1 MKPEDFRA
9 STQRPFTGE
18 EYLKSLQDGREI
30 YIYGERVKDV
40 TTHPA
45 FRNAA
50 ASVAQL
56 YDALHKPEMQDSL
69 CWNTDTGSGGYTHK
83 FFRVAKSADDLRQQR
98 DAIAE
103 WSRLSYGW
111 MGRTPDYKAAF
122 GCALGANPG
131 FYGQFEQNARNWY
144 TRIQE
149 TGLYFNHAIV
159 NPPIDRHLPTDKVKD
174 VYIKL
179 EKETDAGIIVSG
191 AKVVATNSALT
202 HYNMIGFGSAQVMG
216 ENPDFALMF
225 VAPMDADGVKLISR
239 ASYEMVAGATGSPY
253 DYPLSS
259 RFDENDAILVMDN
272 VLIPWENVLIYRDF
286 DRCRRWTM
294 EGGFA
299 RMYPLQACV
308 RLAVKLDFITALLKK
323 SLECTGTLEFRG
335 VQADL
340 GEVVAWR
347 NTFWALSDSMC
358 SEATPWVN
366 GAYLPDH
373 AALQT
378 YRVLAPMAY
387 AKIKNIIERN
397 VTSGLIYLP
406 SSARDLNNPQIPVCL
421 WFMTKSKAADPAK
434 GYRDRQGET
443 LFIDARNLGT
453 MISRTTK
460 ELTTEDIATI
470 ADTYHAWRST
480 PEELAAR
487 IARGDSKLEKYE
499 DQAGFCKVATL
510 QDIKDNDY
518 VLTPGRYVGAAEQ
531 EDDGVAFETK
541 MRELSKTLFEQMKQ
555 AEELDRAIRQNLE
568 ALGYGE

>member
-9 STQRPFTGE
+9 DAKRPLTGE

-69 CWNTDTGSGGYTHK
+69 CWGTDTGSGGYTHK

-122 GCALGANPG
+122 GCALGANPA

-159 NPPIDRHLPTDKVKD
+159 NPPIDRHKPADEVKD

-225 VAPMDADGVKLISR
+225 VAPMDAEGVKLISR

-259 RFDENDAILVMDN
+259 RFDENDAILVMDK
-272 VLIPWENVLIYRDF
+272 VLIH
-286 DRCRRWTM
+286 RR
-294 EGGFA
+294 
-299 RMYPLQACV
+299 
-308 RLAVKLDFITALLKK
+308 
-323 SLECTGTLEFRG
+323 
-335 VQADL
+335 
-340 GEVVAWR
+340 
-347 NTFWALSDSMC
+347 
-358 SEATPWVN
+358 
-366 GAYLPDH
+366 
-373 AALQT
+373 T
-378 YRVLAPMAY
+378 Y
-387 AKIKNIIERN
+387 
-397 VTSGLIYLP
+397 
-406 SSARDLNNPQIPVCL
+406 
-421 WFMTKSKAADPAK
+421 
-434 GYRDRQGET
+434 
-443 LFIDARNLGT
+443 
-453 MISRTTK
+453 
-460 ELTTEDIATI
+460 
-470 ADTYHAWRST
+470 
-480 PEELAAR
+480 
-487 IARGDSKLEKYE
+487 
-499 DQAGFCKVATL
+499 
-510 QDIKDNDY
+510 
-518 VLTPGRYVGAAEQ
+518 
-531 EDDGVAFETK
+531 
-541 MRELSKTLFEQMKQ
+541 
-555 AEELDRAIRQNLE
+555 
-568 ALGYGE
+568 

>member
-9 STQRPFTGE
+9 DAKRPLTGE

-50 ASVAQL
+50 ASIAQM
-56 YDALHKPEMQDSL
+56 YDALHKPDMQDTL
-69 CWNTDTGSGGYTHK
+69 CWGTDTGSGGYTHK

-122 GCALGANPG
+122 GCALGANPA

-159 NPPIDRHLPTDKVKD
+159 NPPIDRHKPADEVKD

-225 VAPMDADGVKLISR
+225 VAPMDAEGVKLISR

-259 RFDENDAILVMDN
+259 RFTA
-272 VLIPWENVLIYRDF
+272 
-286 DRCRRWTM
+286 RRT
-294 EGGFA
+294 
-299 RMYPLQACV
+299 QA
-308 RLAVKLDFITALLKK
+308 
-323 SLECTGTLEFRG
+323 
-335 VQADL
+335 
-340 GEVVAWR
+340 
-347 NTFWALSDSMC
+347 
-358 SEATPWVN
+358 
-366 GAYLPDH
+366 
-373 AALQT
+373 
-378 YRVLAPMAY
+378 
-387 AKIKNIIERN
+387 
-397 VTSGLIYLP
+397 
-406 SSARDLNNPQIPVCL
+406 
-421 WFMTKSKAADPAK
+421 
-434 GYRDRQGET
+434 
-443 LFIDARNLGT
+443 
-453 MISRTTK
+453 
-460 ELTTEDIATI
+460 
-470 ADTYHAWRST
+470 
-480 PEELAAR
+480 
-487 IARGDSKLEKYE
+487 
-499 DQAGFCKVATL
+499 
-510 QDIKDNDY
+510 
-518 VLTPGRYVGAAEQ
+518 
-531 EDDGVAFETK
+531 
-541 MRELSKTLFEQMKQ
+541 
-555 AEELDRAIRQNLE
+555 
-568 ALGYGE
+568 